1 MSSSSHMGKERVN
14 LERIRVLEIKKNK
27 LYDELIGI
35 IGVLANKNS
44 EYREKREQFDLLEKE
59 ISKLENKVEH
69 HIQMQLRNE

>member
-44 EYREKREQFDLLEKE
+44 EYRAKREQFDLLEKE